1 MIEYDPPVPGFN
13 KNIAYYVTKAQNPKE
28 ENFGVQYKLKYTED
42 GLITFSDC
50 SLIEEWTE

>member
-1 MIEYDPPVPGFN
+1 MIEYDHPVPGFN

-28 ENFGVQYKLKYTED
+28 ENFGVQYKLKITED

-50 SLIEEWTE
+50 SLIEEWT